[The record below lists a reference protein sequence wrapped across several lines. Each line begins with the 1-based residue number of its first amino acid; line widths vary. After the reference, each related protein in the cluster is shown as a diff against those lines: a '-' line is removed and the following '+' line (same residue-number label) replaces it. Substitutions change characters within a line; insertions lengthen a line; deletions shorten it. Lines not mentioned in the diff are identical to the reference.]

1 MFTESF
7 CRATP
12 DTGIILPKKS
22 LGNMERKNKASYCLT
37 RKEYEDF
44 TTYMCYFLYNMVEP
58 TSTTVEYK
66 QALFYVN
73 EKHNMHS
80 LKTDADSFHMDENVF
95 TLWSK
100 TCDAAE
106 SYLTQNINM
115 VFKTYYKHKTKLTTA
130 EHANLKEQLT
140 LNIIN
145 KQFNVKPLDGWFAPS
160 NMSSANERL
169 QNNFSSEDL
178 RDSGTFILWQAVRGL
193 LFYTITNNDSSLI
206 DSEQAKQLM
215 FRLVDLMYG
224 LEDDEAL
231 PDFMALLP
239 YMWV

>member
-1 MFTESF
+1 MFTDSF

-44 TTYMCYFLYNMVEP
+44 TTYMCYFLYSMVEQ
-58 TSTTVEYK
+58 TSTTVEYR

-80 LKTDADSFHMDENVF
+80 LKSSKDLFHLDEEVF
-95 TLWSK
+95 HLWSK

-106 SYLTQNINM
+106 YYLSQNINM
-115 VFKTYYKHKTKLTTA
+115 VFKTYYKHKNKLTDSDYSII
-130 EHANLKEQLT
+130 KEQLRY
-140 LNIIN
+140 NIVN
-145 KQFNVKPLDGWFAPS
+145 KLLGVELLDNWFSPSKPEFEL
-160 NMSSANERL
+160 ERL
-169 QNNFSSEDL
+169 QNNFSSEDIK
-178 RDSGTFILWQAVRGL
+178 DSGDFILWQAVRGL
-193 LFYTITNNDSSLI
+193 LFYTVTNNDSSLI
-206 DSEQAKQLM
+206 DSQEAEDLM
-215 FRLVDLMYG
+215 FRLVDVMYG

-231 PDFMALLP
+231 PDFIALLP